1 MPGSEIRVIHGGE
14 IMDSLLNVGRRNLV
28 KWGLAAAGMPM
39 LTKAFAASAFA
50 QDASAEGGKKGAV
63 GGRADEELY
72 TGKGLQGGG
81 QLEIRL
87 TQSIYTSD
95 PDALEVAQR
104 MKPFDLESW
113 IVEWT
118 RVAEKNEVLAD
129 KFAADGYKITAGEY
143 YLKASGFYREACWPQ
158 PVDEPRMMATY
169 KKMRETFDKA
179 WKMTRPPFERV
190 QVPYEGKMLDGYF
203 RKPNNPQGKKFPVI
217 IPFQGADTMAEA
229 TILNAGAYLAR
240 GMAYLAVDF
249 PGQGGA
255 MRLHDLHL
263 PPDTDRI
270 AKAMIDYLETR
281 PDVDATR
288 VGMQGISMGGY
299 GVPRAASGE
308 KRIKAAFMSS
318 GSYDLKSDLFEYYP
332 PIQERVR
339 WIIGAKDLADARK
352 QLNEYNLGGGRAE
365 KIEAPMLIG
374 YSKDDRIMDPA
385 GSLRLY
391 EAAKNSKRDMVE
403 GTGHVQAA
411 NAGGPRSSR
420 PVVFPDWAA
429 KTLGGE
435 V

>member
-1 MPGSEIRVIHGGE
+1 
-14 IMDSLLNVGRRNLV
+14 MDSLLNVSRRSLV
-28 KWGLAAAGMPM
+28 KMGLAAAGLPV
-39 LTKAFAASAFA
+39 LSKEFGASALA
-50 QDASAEGGKKGAV
+50 QDAGSEAGKKGAV
-63 GGRADEELY
+63 GGRAEEELY
-72 TGKGLQGGG
+72 PGKGLPGGG

-87 TQSIYTSD
+87 TQSMFTSD
-95 PDALEVAQR
+95 ADALEVAQR

-113 IVEWT
+113 ITEWT
-118 RVAEKNEVLAD
+118 RVAERNEEIAE
-129 KFAADGYKITAGEY
+129 KAAGEGYKVTANEY
-143 YLKASGFYREACWPQ
+143 YLRASNFYREACWPQ
-158 PVDEPRMMATY
+158 PVDEPRMMTTY

-179 WKMTRPPFERV
+179 WKMTRAPFERV
-190 QVPYEGKMLDGYF
+190 QINYEGKMLDGYF
-203 RKPNNPQGKKFPVI
+203 RKPNNPAGKKFPVV

-229 TILNAGAYLAR
+229 TILNGGAYINR
-240 GMAYLAVDF
+240 GMAYLVVDF

-255 MRLHDLHL
+255 LRTKDLHL

-270 AKAMIDYLETR
+270 AKALIDYLQTR

-339 WIIGAKDLADARK
+339 WIIGARDLADARK
-352 QLNEYNLGGGRAE
+352 KLTDYNLDGRAA

-385 GSLRLY
+385 GALRLY
-391 EAAKNSKRDMVE
+391 EAATNSKRDMVE
-403 GTGHVQAA
+403 GTGHAQAA
-411 NAGGPRSSR
+411 NAGGPRSMR

-429 KTLGGE
+429 KTLGADT
-435 V
+435 